1 MQSNIINIIS
11 HIFLCLGV
19 FCVFWK
25 RDIFKEIL
33 KLKTM
38 LARNILPEKYF
49 NSLEMFAIGEK
60 KAINEKQKNS
70 KWIRIYYATLPN

>member
-1 MQSNIINIIS
+1 
-11 HIFLCLGV
+11 
-19 FCVFWK
+19 
-25 RDIFKEIL
+25 
-33 KLKTM
+33 M

-70 KWIRIYYATLPN
+70 KWILIYYATLPN